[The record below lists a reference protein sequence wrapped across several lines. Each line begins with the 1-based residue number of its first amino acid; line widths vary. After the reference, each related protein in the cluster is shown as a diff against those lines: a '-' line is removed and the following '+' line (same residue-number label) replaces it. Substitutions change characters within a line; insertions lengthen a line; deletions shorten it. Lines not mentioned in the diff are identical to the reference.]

1 MDAPPFPAAAI
12 ADACAAVKDYLRIEG
27 SAVDTAITAAT
38 QAALTLGERFT
49 GTAWIAR
56 SRQCWLD
63 RSPDWQRLPVAPV
76 TAIGP
81 VERVTLGGAAT
92 TLPVDAYTIDL
103 DARSEGWVRLLAT
116 AEATRVRVTFVAG
129 TAAGWGDLPPPLAQG
144 AILLAA
150 HLIEG
155 RGEAGTP
162 PAAVVAFWRP
172 WRRLQLMAGVRR
184 SCWSS

>member
-12 ADACAAVKDYLRIEG
+12 ADACMAVKDYLRIDG
-27 SAVDTAITAAT
+27 NAADAAIAAAVQTALA
-38 QAALTLGERFT
+38 LGEGFT

-56 SRQCWLD
+56 TWQCWLG
-63 RSPDWQRLPVAPV
+63 RSADWQRLPIAPV

-81 VERVTLGGAAT
+81 VEVVAPDGAAMP
-92 TLPVDAYTIDL
+92 LPADAYTIDL
-103 DARSEGWVRLLAT
+103 DARGEGWVRLT
-116 AEATRVRVTFVAG
+116 AAGAARVRVRFAAG
-129 TAAGWGDLPPPLAQG
+129 TAAGWAELPPPLAQG
-144 AILLAA
+144 AVLLAA
-150 HLIEG
+150 HLVEG
-155 RGEAGTP
+155 RGDPGAP

>member
-12 ADACAAVKDYLRIEG
+12 AAACAAVKAYLRIDG
-27 SAVDTAITAAT
+27 GADD
-38 QAALTLGERFT
+38 AALAQAVQTALMLGEAFT

-56 SRQCWLD
+56 DWQAWLA
-63 RSPDWQRLPVAPV
+63 RAPDWQRLPVAPV
-76 TAIGP
+76 TAIGA
-81 VERVTLGGAAT
+81 VETVGSDGAAT
-92 TLPVDAYTIDL
+92 PLPVSAYAIDL
-103 DARSEGWVRLLAT
+103 DARGEGWVRLARG
-116 AEATRVRVTFVAG
+116 EQSRVRVTFTAG
-129 TAAGWGDLPPPLAQG
+129 SAGGWEDLPSPLAQG
-144 AILLAA
+144 AMLLAA

-155 RGEAGTP
+155 RGDAGAP

>member
-12 ADACAAVKDYLRIEG
+12 AGACAAVKAYLRIEG
-27 SAVDTAITAAT
+27 SAGDAALT
-38 QAALTLGERFT
+38 QAVQSALTLGEAFT

-56 SRQCWLD
+56 DWQAWLT
-63 RSPDWQRLPVAPV
+63 RSPDWQRLPMAPV
-76 TAIGP
+76 TAIGA
-81 VERVTLGGAAT
+81 VEAVDAGGAASP
-92 TLPVDAYTIDL
+92 LPAAAYAIDL
-103 DARSEGWVRLLAT
+103 DARGEGWVRLAPGGPQ
-116 AEATRVRVTFVAG
+116 RVRVTFAAG
-129 TAAGWGDLPPPLAQG
+129 TAPGWEQLPSPLAQG
-144 AILLAA
+144 VVLLAA

-155 RGEAGTP
+155 RADPGAP

>member
-12 ADACAAVKDYLRIEG
+12 AGACAGVKAYLRIEG
-27 SAVDTAITAAT
+27 SADDAALA
-38 QAALTLGERFT
+38 QAVQTALTLGEAFT

-56 SRQCWLD
+56 DWQAWLM

-76 TAIGP
+76 TAIGA
-81 VERVTLGGAAT
+81 VESVDAAGVAM
-92 TLPVDAYTIDL
+92 TLPVAAYAIDL
-103 DARSEGWVRLLAT
+103 DARGEGWVRLALGET
-116 AEATRVRVTFVAG
+116 GRMRVTFTAG
-129 TAAGWGDLPPPLAQG
+129 TATGWDDLPPPLAQG
-144 AILLAA
+144 AVLLAA

-155 RGEAGTP
+155 RGDGGTP
-162 PAAVVAFWRP
+162 PAAVAAFWRP